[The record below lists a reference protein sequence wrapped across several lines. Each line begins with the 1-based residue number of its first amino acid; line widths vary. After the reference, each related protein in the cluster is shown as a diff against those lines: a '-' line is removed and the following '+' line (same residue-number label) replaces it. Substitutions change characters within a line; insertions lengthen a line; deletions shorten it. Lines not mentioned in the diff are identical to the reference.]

1 MALDDYYRAQQ
12 DVMLYESRVTSFQVR
27 VSNIQNDLALWESLP
42 EGNENKTLAIR
53 ANIERKLAQTQQG
66 LADANSDLDNARVT
80 LSTALDNSKADATTT
95 INSPEATN
103 ESQSDRE
110 TSDAY
115 QAPGNTPDSSEESSS
130 SPSDSDK
137 SETPADSTDGPARLP
152 SSVPKGA
159 QPPTSKVASAQW
171 AGAKDLRVFLRAPT
185 SYLSSPLVSQLSEFG
200 GILFPYTPSIS
211 YDNQVTYGSVNP
223 IHSNY
228 TQYFYKNSSVGNI
241 TVTGKFTV
249 QNEKEAI
256 IWLSIQHLL
265 RALTKMRWG
274 NDDQAGA
281 PPPVC
286 RLEGYGDFM
295 LRNVPV
301 VIASFKID
309 YPDNVDYI
317 SVNSGAFKTS
327 LVPTI
332 STISL
337 TLNPSY
343 SRKELQDFSVDAW
356 LSGALKGKGYL

>member
-1 MALDDYYRAQQ
+1 MSIEYKSAQEQ
-12 DVMLYESRVTSFQVR
+12 TKRLEKTIASYQTRVANFQAQL
-27 VSNIQNDLALWESLP
+27 SAAA
-42 EGNENKTLAIR
+42 GNETLEREIRLRIFPFQRQIELLEGDLLVAREEERVALEMAGIDPSFTIKSPNAI
-53 ANIERKLAQTQQG
+53 
-66 LADANSDLDNARVT
+66 
-80 LSTALDNSKADATTT
+80 
-95 INSPEATN
+95 N
-103 ESQSDRE
+103 ESQTDRE

-115 QAPGNTPDSSEESSS
+115 QAPGNTPDPSEESSS

-137 SETPADSTDGPARLP
+137 SETPADSTDGR